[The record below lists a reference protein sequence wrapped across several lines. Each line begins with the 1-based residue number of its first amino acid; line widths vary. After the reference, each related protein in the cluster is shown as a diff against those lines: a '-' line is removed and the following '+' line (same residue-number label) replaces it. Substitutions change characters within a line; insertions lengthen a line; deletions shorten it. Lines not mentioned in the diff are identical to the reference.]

1 MSPAG
6 GPGGGADDFLLAGA
20 SALEL
25 LGRVELVHQ
34 WGRPS
39 ALPEMTVGGLAAHL
53 GSQVLSVHAAVTAG
67 AHVTDEAPV
76 PLLEHYGRVAWVKAG
91 PDDPAN
97 VTIRDDAERSA
108 ASGHDPLVAD
118 VQGALADL
126 QTAFTASLPAGLPP
140 AVRMPWWDWS
150 LSFEDYLVTR
160 VMEIVVHSDDLAVS
174 LDIEP
179 PRLPQRVL
187 GPVLA
192 LLVGVSLQRHGQ
204 AAVVR
209 ALSRSERA
217 PASVSAF

>member
-1 MSPAG
+1 MG
-6 GPGGGADDFLLAGA
+6 QHEDFLVAGD

-25 LGRVELVHQ
+25 LGRVEVVTG
-34 WGRPS
+34 WSGPS
-39 ALPEMTVGGLAAHL
+39 ALPEMSVGALAAQL
-53 GSQVLSVHAAVTAG
+53 VSQVLSVHSAVTAG

-76 PLLEHYGRVAWVKAG
+76 PLLEHYSRVAWVTAG
-91 PDDPAN
+91 LDDPAN
-97 VTIRDDAERSA
+97 VTIREGAEEA
-108 ASGHDPLVAD
+108 AGTGHGGLVASVSD
-118 VQGALADL
+118 ALDDLRMVFGAR
-126 QTAFTASLPAGLPP
+126 LPAGLPP

-160 VMEIVVHSDDLAVS
+160 VMEVVVHSDDLAVS
-174 LDIEP
+174 VGVEP
-179 PRLPQRVL
+179 PRLPQTVL

-217 PASVSAF
+217 QGSIAAF

>member
-6 GPGGGADDFLLAGA
+6 GPGGGSVDFLLAGA

-25 LGRVELVHQ
+25 LGRVEVVQ
-34 WGRPS
+34 RWDQPS
-39 ALPEMTVGGLAAHL
+39 ALPEMSVGGLAAHL
-53 GSQVLSVHAAVTAG
+53 GSQVLSAHAAVTAG
-67 AHVTDEAPV
+67 ANVTDEAPV
-76 PLLEHYGRVAWVKAG
+76 PLLEHYGRVAWVTAG
-91 PDDPAN
+91 LDDPSN
-97 VTIRDDAERSA
+97 VTIREGAERSA
-108 ASGHDPLVAD
+108 GTGHGSLFAA
-118 VQGALADL
+118 VQDALADL
-126 QTAFTASLPAGLPP
+126 QTAFSTSLPAGLPP

-179 PRLPQRVL
+179 PRLPETVL

-204 AAVVR
+204 AALVR

-217 PASVSAF
+217 PGSISAF

>member
-1 MSPAG
+1 MTAASGVPADFLVAG
-6 GPGGGADDFLLAGA
+6 G

-25 LGRVELVHQ
+25 IGRVEVLNGWSQ
-34 WGRPS
+34 PS
-39 ALPEMTVGGLAAHL
+39 ALPQMSVGALAAHL

-67 AHVTDEAPV
+67 VGVVDEQPV
-76 PLLEHYGRVAWVKAG
+76 PLLEHYQRVAWVRASL
-91 PDDPAN
+91 DDPAN
-97 VTIRDDAERSA
+97 VTIREGAEQSSA
-108 ASGHDPLVAD
+108 AGHDGVVRS
-118 VQGALADL
+118 VQAALDDL
-126 QTAFTASLPAGLPP
+126 RTAFTASLRAGLPP

-150 LSFEDYLVTR
+150 LSFEDFLVTR

-174 LDIEP
+174 VDVAP
-179 PRLPQRVL
+179 PMLPQTVL

-217 PASVSAF
+217 PESISAF